1 MSEQD
6 RTKLV
11 YLKMCSLFTI
21 KTTLVTGEKNYE
33 SLKRMKKRMNLFNR
47 IPTNFMAEIIVDQS
61 IYELLEYTELNKD
74 LHRLVTLKA

>member
-33 SLKRMKKRMNLFNR
+33 SLKRRKKRMNLFNR

-74 LHRLVTLKA
+74 LHRLVTLTA